1 MSFER
6 AKAALVGTRFA
17 DLRWVP
23 TTGST
28 NADMLGLLREQ
39 GAGTPTGQ
47 ARPARPI
54 VLVADHQSAGRG
66 RLDRTWEAP
75 AGASILMTIGMSVD
89 DVAPE
94 RRTLLTAAL
103 AASVADAQPELRIKW
118 PNDLVAVGAGDD
130 GGDRKVGGIL
140 AEVHAVG
147 GLGDCVL
154 LGMGLNVNWPEIPAD
169 LAGIATSLNLVLG
182 GDVDRDVL
190 LADLLITLDTRWL
203 PLVGPAAPSVE
214 EFVAAYRAR
223 SATLGRRV
231 RVELAD
237 AVLVGTAVD
246 IEDDG
251 ALVVEDDQRVRRTV
265 TVGDVVHL
273 RPTD

>member
-1 MSFER
+1 M
-6 AKAALVGTRFA
+6 
-17 DLRWVP
+17 
-23 TTGST
+23 
-28 NADMLGLLREQ
+28 
-39 GAGTPTGQ
+39 
-47 ARPARPI
+47 
-54 VLVADHQSAGRG
+54 
-66 RLDRTWEAP
+66 
-75 AGASILMTIGMSVD
+75 
-89 DVAPE
+89 
-94 RRTLLTAAL
+94 
-103 AASVADAQPELRIKW
+103 
-118 PNDLVAVGAGDD
+118 
-130 GGDRKVGGIL
+130 
-140 AEVHAVG
+140 
-147 GLGDCVL
+147 
-154 LGMGLNVNWPEIPAD
+154 
-169 LAGIATSLNLVLG
+169 
-182 GDVDRDVL
+182 L